1 MSGSGFPLP
10 LARTRARSVGAAPLD
25 VDGGGLGLRPAR
37 FCQELARLLPGAGP
51 VDWEQAGSWRL
62 LYGWQLTAAS
72 VAAVSDAAQR
82 LLEAGGPGHWETLL
96 AWLDNGRSTTATS
109 EQLFIHRA
117 TLHYRLSRAREVLG
131 EPVLD
136 DGWRT
141 TALHVALRLHAA
153 LQQTS
158 AD

>member
-1 MSGSGFPLP
+1 M
-10 LARTRARSVGAAPLD
+10 
-25 VDGGGLGLRPAR
+25 
-37 FCQELARLLPGAGP
+37 
-51 VDWEQAGSWRL
+51 
-62 LYGWQLTAAS
+62 
-72 VAAVSDAAQR
+72 AAVSDAAQR
-82 LLEAGGPGHWETLL
+82 LLEAGGPGHGETLL